1 MNKAILLPTKPTYQE
16 LHATFLSLVKS
27 VKELEGLANQN
38 QELIKENQGLIKEN
52 RRLIKQNRLLLKDNS
67 LLKAKLFS
75 YENPKNSSNSSM
87 PPSKDENRPK
97 PNQSLR
103 ESSGRKVGG
112 QKGRK
117 GKTLEMTAN
126 PDEVIKLL
134 PDYCT
139 SCGNALQDFPSQKE
153 QFRQIIDIPPIKAV
167 IKEYQIFSKICNCG
181 CQTTATFPCGVNTPI
196 SYGQNIEGLVAYFH
210 ARQFLPFA
218 RMQEV
223 FNTVFNINISE
234 GGIHCLLNRFS
245 DKTKPLYQIIKQRVA
260 NSPVI
265 GADETGVKV
274 NGNKQWFWAWQTP
287 KLTYIT
293 HSKNRKGE
301 TVTSHFPKGFPN
313 STLVHD
319 GWKPQLNTLAK
330 NHQSC
335 LPHLQRRLNYLNLKY
350 ESATWGVEFSK
361 LLYAALKLKK
371 TMPFQ
376 DTYFNI
382 ERIKIIQKLKHL
394 LEKPPDKTHK
404 ECFSFYKRMCRE
416 RQYLFTFLF
425 LKNVPADN
433 NASERAIRN
442 VKVKQKI
449 SGQFKIEQ
457 TAQNFAQIRSIIDT
471 IIKNDLNVLDG
482 LALIAKF
489 ELHLAD

>member
-1 MNKAILLPTKPTYQE
+1 LKKSIFLSINPTYQE
-16 LHATFLSLVKS
+16 LHATFLSLARR
-27 VKELEGLANQN
+27 VKELEGLANQH
-38 QELIKENQGLIKEN
+38 QELIQEHQRLIKENGF
-52 RRLIKQNRLLLKDNS
+52 LIKQNQLLLKENS
-67 LLKAKLFS
+67 QLKDQLFA
-75 YENPKNSSNSSM
+75 YQNPKNSRNSSM
-87 PPSKDENRPK
+87 PPSKDKNLPK

-103 ESSGRKVGG
+103 KSSGRKVGG

-117 GKTLEMTAN
+117 GKTLEMTAH
-126 PDEVIKLL
+126 PDQIIELV

-139 SCGNALQDFPSQKE
+139 SCGNTLEDFSAQKE
-153 QFRQIIDIPPIKAV
+153 QTRQIVDIPPVKA
-167 IKEYQIFSKICNCG
+167 IFKEYQIFSKICNCG
-181 CQTTATFPCGVNTPI
+181 CKSTADFPSGINTPI
-196 SYGQNIEGLVAYFH
+196 SYGKNIEGLVAYFH

-223 FNTVFNINISE
+223 FNAVFNINISE

-245 DKTKPLYQIIKQRVA
+245 EKTKPIYEIIKQRISTSA
-260 NSPVI
+260 VI

-274 NGNKQWFWAWQTP
+274 NGSKQWFWTWQTP
-287 KLTYIT
+287 NLTYIT

-301 TVTSHFPKGFPN
+301 TVTDHFPNGFPN

-350 ESATWGVEFSK
+350 ENANWGLDFSK
-361 LLYAALKLKK
+361 LLYDALELKK
-371 TMPFQ
+371 TIPFQ
-376 DTYFNI
+376 NKQHNI
-382 ERIKIIQKLKHL
+382 ERAKIIQRLQCL
-394 LEKPPDKTHK
+394 LEEPPDKNNK
-404 ECFSFYKRMCRE
+404 ELFSFYKRMRGE
-416 RQYLFTFLF
+416 RQHLFTFLF
-425 LKNVPADN
+425 LENVPADN

-457 TAQNFAQIRSIIDT
+457 AAQNFAQIRSIIDT
-471 IIKNDLNVLDG
+471 IIKNGLNVLEG

-489 ELHLAD
+489 EFQLLD